1 MLYKAER
8 HTIPGDRFWDF
19 SLFIDVIV
27 SAKQQAGWKE
37 MQWGVVWDWRNGRG
51 RGWIIRSIRLHL
63 GTLRGFSSALILLH
77 AILFFFQMRKAEHVT
92 YNLEKKV
99 YNVYNVISQIW
110 KRILRLRLS
119 VNCSRPPFPYVTLT

>member
-1 MLYKAER
+1 
-8 HTIPGDRFWDF
+8 
-19 SLFIDVIV
+19 
-27 SAKQQAGWKE
+27 

-77 AILFFFQMRKAEHVT
+77 AVLFFFQMRKAEHVT

-110 KRILRLRLS
+110 KKDPSFKTKRKLFSPTVSLCNAYLIAIDLQHVVENL
-119 VNCSRPPFPYVTLT
+119 NCHHYIQRKFVPFNDRK